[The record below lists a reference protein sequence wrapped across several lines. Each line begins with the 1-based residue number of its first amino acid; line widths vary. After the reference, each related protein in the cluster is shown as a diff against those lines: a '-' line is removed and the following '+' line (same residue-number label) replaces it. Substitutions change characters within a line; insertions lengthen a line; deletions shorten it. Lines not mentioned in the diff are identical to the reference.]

1 MTELIVYVL
10 IGLLFISFRRLQ
22 RRINRQREEYYEKRS
37 ERMQRIRDN
46 R

>member
-1 MTELIVYVL
+1 MAELIVYAL
-10 IGLLFISFRRLQ
+10 IGLLFIIFRRLQ

-37 ERMQRIRDN
+37 ERMQRIRDD

>member
-1 MTELIVYVL
+1 MAELIIYAL
-10 IGLLFISFRRLQ
+10 IGLLFILFRRLQ
-22 RRINRQREEYYEKRS
+22 RRINRQREEYYEKHS